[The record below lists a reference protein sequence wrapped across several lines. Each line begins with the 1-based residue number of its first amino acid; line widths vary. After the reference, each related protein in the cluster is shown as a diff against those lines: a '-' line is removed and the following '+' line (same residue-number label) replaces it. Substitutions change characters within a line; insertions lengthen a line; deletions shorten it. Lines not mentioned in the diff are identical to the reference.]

1 MLERNSSRAVILN
14 RNHEVLLYKFIQD
27 EIQGDVAW
35 WVFPGGG
42 LEGTESFEEALIRE
56 IQEEIGIAIN
66 APMKWIWQRNILLNG
81 KQGALL
87 SHERFYLCQLDIE
100 TICLDHFT
108 DHEKK
113 TFQQY
118 KWFSLDELK
127 SFSEHISVSQAYEL
141 IEAIIQKK
149 KIAYPITIEE

>member
-66 APMKWIWQRNILLNG
+66 APIKWIWQRDILLNG

-87 SHERFYLCQLDIE
+87 SHERFYLCHLDIE
-100 TICLDHFT
+100 TNLDHFT

-149 KIAYPITIEE
+149 KIAYPIIIGE